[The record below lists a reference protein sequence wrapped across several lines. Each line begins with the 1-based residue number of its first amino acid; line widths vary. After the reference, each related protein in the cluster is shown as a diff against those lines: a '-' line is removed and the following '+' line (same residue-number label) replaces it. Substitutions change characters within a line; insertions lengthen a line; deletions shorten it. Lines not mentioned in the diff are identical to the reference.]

1 MPLLDAVRVV
11 LYEPQDPINIGA
23 VVRAKKNMGVSDLR
37 LVRPVEYDANRIEQ
51 VAHNTRDVV
60 ARIRHH
66 ESLDEALADCVRV
79 AAFTAR
85 RRAAKWERVTP
96 REMAVDLAG
105 WAGDGPVAV
114 LFGREDHGLPA
125 EAIDR
130 AQIAVTIPTTE
141 HASLN
146 LAQAVLLALYELRLR
161 AGDESF
167 GRTGGRHRHHAP
179 PPSAEL
185 WEHYFADTAR
195 ALEAIDFFKTRN
207 PEYVMR
213 SVRSL
218 AYRSQPDSRELTLV
232 RSMAIEVLRT
242 IDRVERNAT
251 AAARAS
257 AAAEGGEA
265 PR

>member
-23 VVRAKKNMGVSDLR
+23 VVRAMKNMGVSDLR
-37 LVRPVEYDANRIEQ
+37 LVRPVEYETNRIEQ

-60 ARIRHH
+60 DRIRHH
-66 ESLDEALADCVRV
+66 DTLDEALADCVRV

-257 AAAEGGEA
+257 AAAEGGAA